1 MVLLLAVIYIVFI
14 SLGLPDSVFG
24 AAWPVL
30 HHDMHIAESFAS
42 VYSIIVGI
50 CTASVSL
57 VAGWAIRK
65 FGTGRVTL
73 ASTFLTVVGLAGIS
87 FAPNIVVMIIFAVIL
102 GYGAG
107 AIDTGLNNFVSLH
120 YKAQHMNWL
129 HCFWG
134 VGVTASPLIMSFF
147 LRGESSW
154 RGGYRAVAVIQ
165 FAIFLITLISMPLWK
180 KAEGV
185 KAKGQSEEDK
195 TDVKENKDK
204 SVFELIRTKGLIP
217 SILSLGFYFG
227 MENLLGT
234 WGASYLVHVFSLDAS
249 LAARWVSLYFGGIM
263 LGRLAAGFA
272 AMKLDDNALVKC
284 GIGLS
289 AVGMLILLLPIGKAA
304 ITGLLLIGFGFG
316 PIFPSV
322 LHNVPERFGKKYSAD
337 FTGFHM
343 FGSYGVGFFIQLV
356 FGYTATYTTF
366 KITPFVL
373 LGLALLF
380 IIDNGYALKI
390 IEKSKRNNRA
400 VVVP

>member
-134 VGVTASPLIMSFF
+134 VGVTTSPLIMSFF

-195 TDVKENKDK
+195 TDIKENKDK

-272 AMKLDDNALVKC
+272 AMKLDDNALVKY

-316 PIFPSV
+316 PVFPSV
-322 LHNVPERFGKKYSAD
+322 LHNVPERFGKEYSAD
-337 FTGFHM
+337 YTGFHM
-343 FGSYGVGFFIQLV
+343 FGSYGAGFFIQLV

-373 LGLALLF
+373 LVIALLF
-380 IIDNGYALKI
+380 LIDNRYALRI
-390 IEKSKRNNRA
+390 IEKSKK
-400 VVVP
+400 VQLK

>member
-1 MVLLLAVIYIVFI
+1 MVLLLVVIYIVFI
-14 SLGLPDSVFG
+14 SLGLPDSIFG
-24 AAWPVL
+24 TAWPVL
-30 HHDMHIAESFAS
+30 HTDLGLNESFAS
-42 VYSIIVGI
+42 VYSIIVGL

-57 VAGWAIRK
+57 VAGISIRK
-65 FGTGRVTL
+65 FGTGKVTL
-73 ASTFLTVVGLAGIS
+73 VSILLTVIGLFGIS
-87 FAPNIVVMIIFAVIL
+87 FAPNIFVMIIFAVIL

-134 VGVTASPLIMSFF
+134 VGVTLSPIIMSFF

-154 RGGYRAVAVIQ
+154 RGGYRAVGGIQ
-165 FAIFLITLISMPLWK
+165 FVIFLITLISMPLWK
-180 KAEGV
+180 KAENG
-185 KAKGQSEEDK
+185 KAEEVIKDE
-195 TDVKENKDK
+195 TKEKKDK
-204 SVFELIRTKGLIP
+204 SVFELFKTKGLIP

-272 AMKLDDNALVKC
+272 AMKLSDNALVKC
-284 GIGLS
+284 GICIS
-289 AVGMLILLLPIGKAA
+289 AVGMMILLLPIGKAA

-322 LHNVPERFGKKYSAD
+322 LHNVPERFGKEYSAD

-343 FGSYGVGFFIQLV
+343 FGSYGIGFFLQLV

-373 LGLALLF
+373 LGIAAAF
-380 IIDNGYALKI
+380 IIDNKCALSI
-390 IEKSKRNNRA
+390 IEKSKKEQLK
-400 VVVP
+400 